1 MGEFQLDFF
10 RTRQSKGSPKV
21 SNHSKL
27 IDTAGATLVQARS
40 YRSHCSFQMSESAEA
55 LRRFVILQECEQ
67 ARAPAQKEFSENVE
81 IVLNGL
87 QPLKGS

>member
-40 YRSHCSFQMSESAEA
+40 YFAYAKRRNSVSRLFTSMLSLSTACAEFSALVVKE
-55 LRRFVILQECEQ
+55 LEVID
-67 ARAPAQKEFSENVE
+67 KEFVE
-81 IVLNGL
+81 RAI
-87 QPLKGS
+87 SSDA